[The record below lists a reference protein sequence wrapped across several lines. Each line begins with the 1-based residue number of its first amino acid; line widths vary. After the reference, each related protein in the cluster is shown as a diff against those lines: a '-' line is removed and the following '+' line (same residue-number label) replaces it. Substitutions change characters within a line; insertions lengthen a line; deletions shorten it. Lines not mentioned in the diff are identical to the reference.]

1 MTTATRHPLVIDT
14 DRRGTDRLAQVI
26 PFRARPTPPK
36 LRILHVS
43 FSPRIGGSERY
54 CIDLA
59 NQQAA
64 LGYDVHVAGL
74 PGSPIADALAPA
86 VRFHVIDLPV
96 MRAVQLGRL
105 IARLNIDVAH
115 AHLSPAC
122 KALARVRAT
131 VRKVATL
138 HVGYKP
144 RQHARMDG
152 VICVNSRQVAWLSGY
167 AGQARVIGNWLPAAD
182 IRLAPQTNL
191 RDELGLSA
199 DTLIIGAA
207 GRLHASKGCDLLVK
221 AFREAAPANAVLVF
235 LGEGKQRKDLE
246 KLRGGDG
253 RVYFLGFRND
263 VAAFLNSIDLFVS
276 PSREESFGLAIVEA
290 MNAGLPVI
298 ATKTDGPM
306 EYLKTQPVVLVE
318 PGSVSALSA
327 ALSRHIYYLPA
338 PKPRYDLRL
347 FDPAMRVA
355 QIIDFYA
362 ELTGQDEVR
371 DTGHAAIAL

>member
-1 MTTATRHPLVIDT
+1 MATATRHPLVIDT
-14 DRRGTDRLAQVI
+14 DCRETDRLAQVI
-26 PFRARPTPPK
+26 PFRARPTAPK
-36 LRILHVS
+36 PRILHVS

-74 PGSPIADALAPA
+74 PGSPIAGALAPA
-86 VRFHVIDLPV
+86 VSYHVIELPV

-105 IARLNIDVAH
+105 IEKLGVEIAH

-122 KALARVRAT
+122 KALARVRAP

-138 HVGYKP
+138 HVGYKS

-152 VICVNSRQVAWLSGY
+152 VICVNSRQAAWLSGY
-167 AGQARVIGNWLPAAD
+167 TGKARIIGNWLPAAD
-182 IRLAPQTNL
+182 IRPAPRASL
-191 RDELGLSA
+191 RDELGLPA

-207 GRLHASKGCDLLVK
+207 GRLHPSKGCDLLVR

-235 LGEGKQRKDLE
+235 LGEGKQRRDLE
-246 KLRGGDG
+246 RLRGGDG
-253 RVYFLGFRND
+253 RIHFLGFRND
-263 VAAFLNSIDLFVS
+263 VAGFLNGIDLFVS

-306 EYLKTQPVVLVE
+306 EYLKNQPVTLVE

-327 ALSRHIYYLPA
+327 ALSRHITLPS
-338 PKPRYDLRL
+338 PTPRYDLRL
-347 FDPAMRVA
+347 FDPAARVA
-355 QIIDFYA
+355 QVIDFYTELAGQA
-362 ELTGQDEVR
+362 ETHNTGRV
-371 DTGHAAIAL
+371 AAAM

>member
-1 MTTATRHPLVIDT
+1 MATATRHPLVIDT
-14 DRRGTDRLAQVI
+14 DCRGTDRLAQVI
-26 PFRARPTPPK
+26 PFRARPTAPK
-36 LRILHVS
+36 PRILHVS
-43 FSPRIGGSERY
+43 LSPRIGGSERY

-74 PGSPIADALAPA
+74 PGSPIAGALTPA
-86 VRFHVIDLPV
+86 VRYHAIELPV

-122 KALARVRAT
+122 KALARVRAP

-152 VICVNSRQVAWLSGY
+152 VICVNSRQAAWLNGY
-167 AGQARVIGNWLPAAD
+167 AGQATIIGNWLPAAD
-182 IRLAPQTNL
+182 IRPSPRTSI
-191 RDELGLSA
+191 RDELGLPA
-199 DTLIIGAA
+199 ETLIIGAA

-235 LGEGKQRKDLE
+235 LGEGKQRRDLE

-253 RVYFLGFRND
+253 RIHFLGFRND
-263 VAAFLNSIDLFVS
+263 VAAFLNGIDLFVS
-276 PSREESFGLAIVEA
+276 ASREESFGLAIVEA

-306 EYLKTQPVVLVE
+306 EYLKNQPVTLVE
-318 PGSVSALSA
+318 PGSVSALST
-327 ALSRHIYYLPA
+327 ALSRHIHLPS

-347 FDPAMRVA
+347 FDPAARVA
-355 QIIDFYA
+355 QVNDFYGDLA
-362 ELTGQDEVR
+362 RQGEAHDTGQASV
-371 DTGHAAIAL
+371 AM